1 MKKLLSLLLA
11 LCLAAMLVPAAAE
24 EDLIGTWNLVRAT
37 AQGVEMIVIGDEIAL
52 TLTIREDGT
61 ASVYSLMPGEEPA
74 TAENNWSY
82 ADGVLTLTN
91 PESGEVEMS
100 APIVNGE
107 ITVEAGGAEMV
118 LSREPHAVYEM
129 PAAVKADSISAFN
142 GVWCPD
148 ISFQSGMMARV
159 SIPVEERSRM
169 EIREGTII
177 ETVPEGETT
186 EYEGA
191 ALDTESGS
199 VKALFSLADMGYEGY
214 FADVEMTLLEDGA
227 MHLYVSFAGN
237 ELVSAIYI
245 KAAD

>member
-24 EDLIGTWNLVRAT
+24 EDLIGIWNLVRAT

-91 PESGEVEMS
+91 PESGEVEVS

-159 SIPVEERSRM
+159 SIPVK
-169 EIREGTII
+169 
-177 ETVPEGETT
+177 EGETT

>member
-11 LCLAAMLVPAAAE
+11 LCLAAVLVPAAAE

-37 AQGVEMIVIGDEIAL
+37 AQGVEMIVIGDEIAI
-52 TLTIREDGT
+52 TMTIREDGT
-61 ASVYSLMPGEEPA
+61 ASLYSLLPGEEPA

-91 PESGEVEMS
+91 PESGEVEMI

-129 PAAVKADSISAFN
+129 PAAVKADSLSAFN

-148 ISFQSGMMARV
+148 ISFPSGMMARV
-159 SIPVEERSRM
+159 PLSMEERAHM
-169 EIREGTII
+169 EIRNGSVV
-177 ETVPEGETT
+177 ETESSGEVTQ
-186 EYEGA
+186 YEGA

-199 VKALFSLADMGYEGY
+199 MKALLSLAGMGYEGY
-214 FADVEMTLLEDGA
+214 YADVELTLLEDGT
-227 MHLYVSFAGN
+227 MHVYISFAGY
-237 ELVSAIYI
+237 EVTSAIYI